1 MFGQFAFEPLEPF
14 GADGV
19 VDGVVVVV
27 DGVVAVIDPELVPL
41 DDDPVAAWVMAAPPP
56 AIAPATASVRMP
68 FRIRVLI
75 RRVSF
80 RRGVD
85 SQ

>member
-1 MFGQFAFEPLEPF
+1 MFGQFALEPLEPL

-19 VDGVVVVV
+19 VVEV

-41 DDDPVAAWVMAAPPP
+41 EDEPVAAWVIAAPPP

-68 FRIRVLI
+68 FRMRVLMC
-75 RRVSF
+75 RVSF

-85 SQ
+85 LQ

>member
-19 VDGVVVVV
+19 VEGVVVV

>member
-1 MFGQFAFEPLEPF
+1 MFGQLAFEPL

-19 VDGVVVVV
+19 VVEV
-27 DGVVAVIDPELVPL
+27 DGVDAVIDPELVPL
-41 DDDPVAAWVMAAPPP
+41 EDDPVAAFVMAAPPP

-68 FRIRVLI
+68 FRIRVLMPPF
-75 RRVSF
+75 SF

-85 SQ
+85 LQ